1 MNSCRSIS
9 GAGDC
14 IVPKKAPQQHRDA
27 SPCQHHTHGTLLPH
41 SIRYRFYRPYIKTAC
56 PLSAGMPSYSKSTL
70 PCAPNIGG
78 TGGLFFNTAQ
88 FPYVLLRK
96 AGISRHQLVGLLLSK
111 GIDEQK
117 PIFAFFIKITGNV
130 RVIDKDLHPFLGL
143 LAYPILESVYL
154 FFVDLHEDGGHLFKL
169 PPATDIKSECIQRY
183 RQKHEHQ
190 HKHVSHSILLKLISS

>member
-1 MNSCRSIS
+1 MPASY
-9 GAGDC
+9 AWYPAAAQHT
-14 IVPKKAPQQHRDA
+14 VPFLQTIHKN
-27 SPCQHHTHGTLLPH
+27 
-41 SIRYRFYRPYIKTAC
+41 
-56 PLSAGMPSYSKSTL
+56 GMPVICRHAVIFQKHSPL
-70 PCAPNIGG
+70 PPNIGG

-154 FFVDLHEDGGHLFKL
+154 FFVDLHEDGWHLFKL